1 VKFKDTIV
9 ALGIA
14 VAIAGI
20 AMVFDPGLAGFVPS
34 SRLLVIIAGVLILF
48 QGVRVTRA
56 RRRTEFP
63 EAETPDF
70 EASLRV
76 PTPGDD
82 IDESLEGIRVV
93 SFKDTRGRS
102 SAQSEAYRLL
112 RSVAIE
118 TLTQRM
124 GCSEEEA
131 IEMLEAGTWTDD
143 PHAAAFFGADRDP
156 GMVSVLDALRRVGQA
171 ETKFRR
177 EFRHATYALQRI
189 ADGEGEGV
197 RE

>member
-1 VKFKDTIV
+1 VNFKDSIV
-9 ALGIA
+9 GLGIA
-14 VAIAGI
+14 VAVAGI
-20 AMVFDPGLAGFVPS
+20 AIVVDPGLAGLVPS
-34 SRLLVIIAGVLILF
+34 SRLFVIVAGVFILF

-76 PTPGDD
+76 PTPGEEH
-82 IDESLEGIRVV
+82 DESLERTQVA
-93 SFKDTRGRS
+93 SFKDTRGQT
-102 SAQSEAYRLL
+102 SAQDDAYQLL

-118 TLTQRM
+118 TITQRR

-131 IEMLEAGTWTDD
+131 IEILEAGTWTDD
-143 PHAAAFFGADRDP
+143 PHAAAFFGADRDR

-171 ETKFRR
+171 ETKFQR
-177 EFRHATYALQRI
+177 EFRHAAYALQRL
-189 ADGEGEGV
+189 AEGEGEGA